1 MDVPYRHNLFD
12 VCNMSFGIGQ
22 RQENRGARHDQAR
35 GHDHTGP
42 AQADKFRRLWRQM
55 GLF

>member
-1 MDVPYRHNLFD
+1 MDGPYRHNLFD

-55 GLF
+55 GLL